1 MAPDRDRV
9 AAKLLQLHGRTFAD
23 ELGISLDREAP
34 SPLFRLLCA
43 SLLYG
48 ARISAGIATAA
59 ARALA
64 EAGWTTAPRMAAS
77 SWTER
82 TRVLNRSG
90 YARYD
95 ESTSRR
101 LGELADGLIA
111 RYRGD
116 LRRLREE
123 ADRDPGRERQLLRE
137 FKGMGDVSVDIFFRE
152 VQALWSE
159 LYPFAD
165 RRALKAAHH
174 LGLAEDA
181 KSLAS
186 LVERR
191 DLSRLLAALVRVD
204 LADDY
209 AALAL
214 GD

>member
-1 MAPDRDRV
+1 
-9 AAKLLQLHGRTFAD
+9 
-23 ELGISLDREAP
+23 
-34 SPLFRLLCA
+34 
-43 SLLYG
+43 
-48 ARISAGIATAA
+48 
-59 ARALA
+59 
-64 EAGWTTAPRMAAS
+64 
-77 SWTER
+77 
-82 TRVLNRSG
+82 
-90 YARYD
+90 
-95 ESTSRR
+95 
-101 LGELADGLIA
+101 
-111 RYRGD
+111 
-116 LRRLREE
+116 
-123 ADRDPGRERQLLRE
+123 
-137 FKGMGDVSVDIFFRE
+137 MGDVSVDIFFRE

-204 LADDY
+204 PADDY